1 MSLDNVLHTAS
12 SSLLAMALDLAL
24 TYTPA
29 RRDVQILLAVVRPG
43 EMGFFFLKKFY
54 FEMRNQEKIKNT
66 DLNKFRGIGFL
77 VGTTSSLSV
86 HQ

>member
-1 MSLDNVLHTAS
+1 MHTLDSVSFKSFRMSLDNVLHTAS

-43 EMGFFFLKKFY
+43 EMGFF
-54 FEMRNQEKIKNT
+54 
-66 DLNKFRGIGFL
+66 
-77 VGTTSSLSV
+77 S
-86 HQ
+86 